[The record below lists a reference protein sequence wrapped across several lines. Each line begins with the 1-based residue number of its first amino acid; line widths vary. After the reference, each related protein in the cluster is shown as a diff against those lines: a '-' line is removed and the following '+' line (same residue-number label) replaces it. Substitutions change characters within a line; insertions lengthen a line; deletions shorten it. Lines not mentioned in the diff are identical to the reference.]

1 MQLVASSHFASLR
14 KGLLLLCAFLGVSA
28 LRRWL
33 RGKAAEAG
41 LAGFTPPSG
50 DRRRSSRG
58 NAPVRQGGSA
68 AVVQPRQ
75 GSAAGA
81 GPSAPPWRAAE
92 GNVRRSEPKAVA
104 GRERQASPPPRP
116 FQGAASEAEVG
127 PAWHCGGVRRW
138 LWFHDGVKSNGWIE
152 LGAGGTMR
160 LSFKVHGSARWAPR
174 GADGLTITFGR
185 CHHDVELL
193 PDSKVPTFVVRD
205 RRMRDGS
212 VSRPQRGK
220 PTKGVLDLGGS
231 GPRLWGQWEQ
241 PDCQQYQPKELRRQ
255 QQQPLQQVPLQQ
267 LPVQQAPP
275 AQQPALQPRP
285 EPTPQGQPQPCA
297 QQLPAPQPP
306 APQAPAPQALQQA
319 LQQEEEP
326 PPQQRRVEEQRE
338 AQQPRPRPP
347 RRPSSREPPLPNGVP
362 PSIAPPPSPRPVSAG
377 PRPGGAPPSE
387 GAEAPPEPGGSEP
400 GAAAAAGAPAEAAG
414 VPAGADAGG
423 SSSGAGATPEGRPK
437 APPDLPAHDD
447 LDPWC
452 TADPWAQASRAN

>member
-306 APQAPAPQALQQA
+306 APQAPAPQALQQ
-319 LQQEEEP
+319 EEEP